1 MDAHPTQVRT
11 RENIMLKFILAL
23 IYGEHI
29 RPW

>member
-1 MDAHPTQVRT
+1 VRT

-23 IYGEHI
+23 IYNEHI